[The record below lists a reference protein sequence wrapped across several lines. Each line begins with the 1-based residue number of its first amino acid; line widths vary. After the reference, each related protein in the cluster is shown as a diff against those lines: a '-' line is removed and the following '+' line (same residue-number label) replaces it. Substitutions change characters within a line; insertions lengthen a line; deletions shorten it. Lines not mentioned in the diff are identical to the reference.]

1 MVVEQKTKITS
12 LFKPVEKK
20 DNISSTSSVDT
31 RAKNSNENTD
41 VQSNCSPAVGLEAR
55 LISPS
60 TDVEHSRIF
69 VVKTHPDLEMKSE
82 NNYFML
88 PESNSTLI
96 RDPND

>member
-1 MVVEQKTKITS
+1 M
-12 LFKPVEKK
+12 EKK
-20 DNISSTSSVDT
+20 DNISSTSSTDT

-41 VQSNCSPAVGLEAR
+41 VQSNCSPAVDLEAR